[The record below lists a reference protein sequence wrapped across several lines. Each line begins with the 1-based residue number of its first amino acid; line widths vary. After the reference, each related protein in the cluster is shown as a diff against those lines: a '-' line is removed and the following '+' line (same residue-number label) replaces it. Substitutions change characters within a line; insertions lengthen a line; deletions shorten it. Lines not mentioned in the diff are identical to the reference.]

1 MGIEIGVN
9 PGGRVAVVRTGPPSS
24 GFSGGEERIESRFIA
39 LPLPLVLAVRCGE
52 KLGMAVWLIEG

>member
-1 MGIEIGVN
+1 M
-9 PGGRVAVVRTGPPSS
+9 AVVRTGPPSS
-24 GFSGGEERIESRFIA
+24 GCKGGEERIESRFVA